1 MKHLR
6 TISRTPQLA
15 EDSSTD
21 LSFILSI
28 LTLLSTLFTTFLGSF
43 TTAFGGVLA
52 AIGAYDAVKNPSGT

>member
-6 TISRTPQLA
+6 TVSRIPQLA

-21 LSFILSI
+21 LSFLLSI
-28 LTLLSTLFTTFLGSF
+28 LTLVSSLFTTFLGSF

-52 AIGAYDAVKNPSGT
+52 ALGAYDEVKNPTT